1 MALSNYKLL
10 QELKNSTKHQCLTA
24 TGDDGKYN
32 ANTYIELLLSDHVVK
47 LYNQLRYNINIV
59 LARHGMGM
67 GYLGINY

>member
-1 MALSNYKLL
+1 MALSSYKLL
-10 QELKNSTKHQCLTA
+10 QELKNSTKHQCLTT
-24 TGDDGKYN
+24 TGDGKYN

-47 LYNQLRYNINIV
+47 LYNQLRYNLNIV